1 MEARHKSSRTAAK
14 PIAPLPV
21 CMSCA
26 VFTCTHSDIAVPV
39 EQHMSTEGCR
49 QPAERVQS
57 DIDLPGTPPGLDV
70 GARPSPQ
77 QLEEALAGIKSAGAL
92 FPGNALVYQVGA
104 KQVGVCA
111 A

>member
-1 MEARHKSSRTAAK
+1 MNCLLTGPTPQHSLTYHH
-14 PIAPLPV
+14 
-21 CMSCA
+21 A
-26 VFTCTHSDIAVPV
+26 VLL
-39 EQHMSTEGCR
+39 
-49 QPAERVQS
+49 PAERVQS

-104 KQVGVCA
+104 KQVGV
-111 A
+111 

>member
-1 MEARHKSSRTAAK
+1 MI
-14 PIAPLPV
+14 IAHRACDLIKV
-21 CMSCA
+21 HA
-26 VFTCTHSDIAVPV
+26 DKVLK
-39 EQHMSTEGCR
+39 
-49 QPAERVQS
+49 PAERVQS

-104 KQVGVCA
+104 KQVSAV
-111 A
+111 

>member
-1 MEARHKSSRTAAK
+1 MLTVMPRKMHADWAQASAQSH
-14 PIAPLPV
+14 IL
-21 CMSCA
+21 SCCVA
-26 VFTCTHSDIAVPV
+26 V
-39 EQHMSTEGCR
+39 
-49 QPAERVQS
+49 PAERVQA

-104 KQVGVCA
+104 KQVGV
-111 A
+111 

>member
-1 MEARHKSSRTAAK
+1 
-14 PIAPLPV
+14 
-21 CMSCA
+21 MS
-26 VFTCTHSDIAVPV
+26 
-39 EQHMSTEGCR
+39 
-49 QPAERVQS
+49 AERVQS

-104 KQVGVCA
+104 KQVCA
-111 A
+111 VSGIIVTCCSTKHRQFDL